1 MLRFGTISEIDPA
14 KGLARVRFEEDG
26 IVSAWLPIIQ
36 RRTLKD
42 KTMETFDIDEHVAC
56 LMDDKAEEGVIVG
69 AIFNDKDKP
78 EGGGPNVWARKF
90 EDGTVIKYDRSA
102 KKLTATL
109 ASGGTAEITASEV
122 KITGNLVVTGS
133 INGGG
138 AMALEGDLEAK
149 GEVSAKTGVPATRVN
164 LSTHV
169 HPTALPGAPSSPT
182 PGT

>member
-1 MLRFGTISEIDPA
+1 MLRFGTISDIDPA

-26 IVSAWLPIIQ
+26 IVSAWIPIVQ

-42 KTMETFDIDEHVAC
+42 KTMETMDIDEHVAC
-56 LMDDKAEEGVIVG
+56 LMDENAEEGVIVG
-69 AIFNDKDKP
+69 AIFNDKDQP
-78 EGGGPNVWARKF
+78 EGGGKDVWARKF
-90 EDGTVIKYDRSA
+90 EDGTVLKYDRSA

-109 ASGGTAEITASEV
+109 ASGGKAEVTASEV
-122 KITGNLVVTGS
+122 KITGDLVVTGS

-138 AMALEGDLEAK
+138 GVSIQGNIEAS
-149 GEVSAKTGVPATRVN
+149 GEVTAKNGTPASVK

-169 HPTALPGAPSSPT
+169 HPTATPGAPSSPT